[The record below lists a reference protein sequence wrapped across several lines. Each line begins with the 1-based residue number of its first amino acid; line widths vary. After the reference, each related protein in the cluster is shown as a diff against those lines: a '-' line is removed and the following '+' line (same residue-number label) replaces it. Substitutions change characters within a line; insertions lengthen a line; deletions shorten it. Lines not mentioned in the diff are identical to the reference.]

1 MKTHPAKPRVA
12 IACGGTGGHIFP
24 GLAVATQLLQR
35 GCAVTLLVS
44 PKDID
49 QQAVKGVTGVDI
61 AVLPAVGLS
70 RGGRIGFLR
79 GFLRSFRRAREIFRA
94 QPPHAVLAMGGF
106 TAAPPV
112 FAARLAGLPAFLH
125 ESNTIP
131 GRANRLLARFVTRA
145 FVGFPQTE
153 KSLAAKNVSV
163 TGTPVRP
170 EFQPQPAEVS
180 RRELGFQPD
189 RPVVLVMGGSQGASG
204 INNLVLAAL
213 PLLTKQLPELQWLHL
228 TGANDFERVR
238 QAHAA
243 QGSVHH
249 AVVLPFSPR
258 MDLALNAA
266 TVAVSRAGAS
276 SLAELAALRVP
287 ALVVPYPAA
296 TDNHQWH
303 NARAFEAT
311 GAAVL
316 LEQKTATADRFA
328 TQITQLLQDP
338 VRRAQMVSALAGWH
352 KPEAAGQIADEILN
366 AVAARLGRNTVPN
379 PGAASIPETLMVT
392 LDGRERP
399 WSGFKVVPASAGF
412 ASVTLRQSLSGP
424 RCVLPAGVAV
434 AVKIPAAEWLATAD
448 TLPA

>member
-24 GLAVATQLLQR
+24 GLAVANQLLQR
-35 GCAVTLLVS
+35 GCAVTLLIS
-44 PKDID
+44 PKEID
-49 QQAVKGVTGVDI
+49 QQAVKGVSGVDI
-61 AVLPAVGLS
+61 AVLPAIGLS
-70 RGGRIGFLR
+70 RGGKIGFLR
-79 GFLRSFRRAREIFRA
+79 GFIRSFYRVREIFRA

-153 KSLAAKNVSV
+153 KNLAARAVSV

-170 EFQPQPAEVS
+170 EFQPLSAEVS

-204 INNLVLAAL
+204 INDLVLAAL
-213 PLLTKQLPELQWLHL
+213 PLLTKQLSELQWLHL
-228 TGANDFERVR
+228 TGADDFERVR
-238 QAHAA
+238 KAHAA
-243 QGSVHH
+243 QGNVHH
-249 AVVLPFSPR
+249 AVVLPFLPR
-258 MDLALNAA
+258 MDLALAAA

-276 SLAELAALRVP
+276 SLAELATMRVP
-287 ALVVPYPAA
+287 ALLVPYPTA

-311 GAAVL
+311 DAAVL
-316 LEQKTATADRFA
+316 LEQSTTTVVQFA
-328 TQITQLLQDP
+328 TELTKLLQDP
-338 VRRAQMVSALAGWH
+338 VRRAQMVLALAEWH

-366 AVAARLGRNTVPN
+366 VVAARLGRKMSPNASVASVPD
-379 PGAASIPETLMVT
+379 TLMVT
-392 LDGRERP
+392 IDGRDQP
-399 WSGFKVVPASAGF
+399 WSGFRFTPASVGANPMM
-412 ASVTLRQSLSGP
+412 SHHYLSGP
-424 RCVLPAGVAV
+424 KCVFPADGDTVRKLPAT
-434 AVKIPAAEWLATAD
+434 ELLATAE